1 MAIDELLDEHEQS
14 ERVREW
20 LRRNGSA
27 LIFGIALG
35 LAAIGGWQWWQRHQT
50 DKQSQ
55 AAAVYQGAV
64 DAIGTNDKAAAAK
77 VQAVPEGIF
86 RSLAQLE
93 LAKSQVQ
100 ANQTEAA
107 IATLKSIQ
115 TQEPA
120 LAAIVNQRLAR
131 LLIDKKQAD
140 AALKLVANADSLI
153 ALEIRGDAQLALGQ
167 RDQARDTY
175 NKALLKA
182 EVGTPQRRVLE
193 LKLTEAGGTPPKTES
208 QS

>member
-1 MAIDELLDEHEQS
+1 MAIDELLDEHEQG

-50 DKQSQ
+50 SKQHE
-55 AAAVYQGAV
+55 AAAGYQAAV
-64 DAIGTNDKAAAAK
+64 DAIKANDKAAGSK
-77 VQAVPEGIF
+77 VQALPEGIF
-86 RSLAQLE
+86 RTLAQLE

-100 ANQTEAA
+100 AGQNDAA
-107 IATLKSIQ
+107 IATLRSIR
-115 TQEPA
+115 TGDPA
-120 LAAIVNQRLAR
+120 LSAIVNQRLAR
-131 LLIDKKQAD
+131 LLIDSKQAD
-140 AALKLVANADSLI
+140 AALKLVAAEDSL
-153 ALEIRGDAQLALGQ
+153 ASLEVRGDAQMALGQ
-167 RDQARDTY
+167 RDQARESY

>member
-27 LIFGIALG
+27 LILGIALG
-35 LAAIGGWQWWQRHQT
+35 LAAIGGWQWWLRHQT
-50 DKQSQ
+50 NKQYE
-55 AAAVYQGAV
+55 AAANYQAAV
-64 DAIGTNDKAAAAK
+64 DAIKANDKAAAGKANGL
-77 VQAVPEGIF
+77 PDGMF
-86 RSLAQLE
+86 RTLAQLE

-100 ANQTEAA
+100 ANQNEAA
-107 IATLKSIQ
+107 ITTLRSIRS
-115 TQEPA
+115 EDPA

-131 LLIDKKQAD
+131 LLIDSRQAD
-140 AALKLVANADSLI
+140 AALKLVANGDSL
-153 ALEIRGDAQLALGQ
+153 ATLEVRGDAHMALGQ
-167 RDQARDTY
+167 REQARDSY

>member
-35 LAAIGGWQWWQRHQT
+35 LAAIGGWQWWQRHQAEQ
-50 DKQSQ
+50 QSR
-55 AAAVYQGAV
+55 AATQYQTAV
-64 DAIGTNDKAAAAK
+64 DAIEANDKAAGVK
-77 VQAVPEGIF
+77 IQALPEGIF
-86 RSLAQLE
+86 RSLAQLD
-93 LAKSQVQ
+93 LAKTQVQ
-100 ANQTEAA
+100 ARQTEAA
-107 IATLKSIQ
+107 IATLRTIRADD
-115 TQEPA
+115 PA
-120 LAAIVNQRLAR
+120 LMAIVNQRLAR
-131 LLIDKKQAD
+131 LLIDTKKAD
-140 AALKLVANADSLI
+140 AALKLVANADSL
-153 ALEIRGDAQLALGQ
+153 ASLEVRGDAQLALGQ
-167 RDQARDTY
+167 RDQARDSY

-182 EVGTPQRRVLE
+182 EIGTPQRRVLE

>member
-27 LIFGIALG
+27 LILGIALG

-50 DKQSQ
+50 NKQYE
-55 AAAVYQGAV
+55 AAANYQAAV
-64 DAIGTNDKAAAAK
+64 DAIKANDKAAAGK
-77 VQAVPEGIF
+77 VNGLPDGMF
-86 RSLAQLE
+86 RTLAQLE
-93 LAKSQVQ
+93 LARSQVQ
-100 ANQTEAA
+100 ANQNEAA
-107 IATLKSIQ
+107 IATLRAIRS
-115 TQEPA
+115 EDPA

-131 LLIDKKQAD
+131 LLIDSKQAD
-140 AALKLVANADSLI
+140 AALKLVANGDSL
-153 ALEIRGDAQLALGQ
+153 ATLEVRGDAQMALGQ
-167 RDQARDTY
+167 REQARDSY
-175 NKALLKA
+175 SKALLKA

-193 LKLTEAGGTPPKTES
+193 LKLTDAGGTPPKTES